1 MKKINWIIHFG
12 MDASDIKFITNCH
25 THGMELYDHAD
36 FQVVLSLPQ
45 NEMKRLLNTIGMRV
59 RDGERFANGD
69 MVKGL
74 YLDCDIRLDSVM
86 ETGRRVLRLVIPDK
100 HNRFP
105 EDPRCMAPYKY
116 QTKTMFKN

>member
-1 MKKINWIIHFG
+1 MEKLNWLIHYVADDG
-12 MDASDIKFITNCH
+12 GIEYMANSH
-25 THGMELYDHAD
+25 THGMDQYGHTD
-36 FQVVLSLPQ
+36 FQVVMNLGSQ
-45 NEMKRLLNTIGMRV
+45 EISRLLNTMGIRV
-59 RDGERFANGD
+59 RDGERFYASN

-74 YLDCDIRLDSVM
+74 YLDCNIRLDSVM

-116 QTKTMFKN
+116 QTKTMFEI